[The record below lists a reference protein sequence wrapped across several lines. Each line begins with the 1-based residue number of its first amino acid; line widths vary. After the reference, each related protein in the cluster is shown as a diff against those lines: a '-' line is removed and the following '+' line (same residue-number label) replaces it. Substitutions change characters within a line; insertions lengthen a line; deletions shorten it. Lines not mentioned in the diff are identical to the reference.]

1 MILFSIVVPYYNS
14 SNSLDRLFITL
25 TDYFNHNCEII
36 IVDDCSEAEEF
47 DKLNKKIQESG
58 ASNIF
63 LKSCVINKGA
73 AFARQFGVDLASGE
87 YIAFLDSD
95 DGWSSNRVFLLIDFM
110 EKNNLDIIGGATIV
124 VNNTEFNDVRYID
137 INTKGDFIDFKS
149 FIFKNFYS
157 TPSVI
162 VKRKIFQTHKF
173 NIGMRYSED
182 WECWRRIVYSSN
194 SYLLENSACYSF
206 KHCYISTNTNS
217 LSASTR
223 KMSKGE
229 LYGLYVLFKNKNIG
243 LKYKFLLPTAIF
255 YSFFKALCR
264 ELRRMISFK

>member
-1 MILFSIVVPYYNS
+1 MIPFSIVIPYYNS

-25 TDYFNHNCEII
+25 SDYLNQNCEII
-36 IVDDCSEAEEF
+36 IVDDCSQEKEIDFLKE
-47 DKLNKKIQESG
+47 KIYASG
-58 ASNIF
+58 ANNIF
-63 LKSCVINKGA
+63 LKECQINRGA
-73 AFARQFGVDLASGE
+73 AFARQLGVDYASGE
-87 YIAFLDSD
+87 YVAFLDSD

-110 EKNNLDIIGGATIV
+110 KKNNLDIIGGATIV
-124 VNNTEFNDVRYID
+124 VNDTEFNDMRHIA
-137 INTKGDFIDFKS
+137 INTKGKLIDFKS

-162 VKRKIFQTHKF
+162 VKRKIFQTNKF

-194 SYLLENSACYSF
+194 SFLLENSACYSF
-206 KHCYISTNTNS
+206 KHCYISTKTNS

-223 KMSKGE
+223 KMSRGE
-229 LYGLYVLFKNKNIG
+229 LYGLYILFKNKNIG

-255 YSFFKALCR
+255 YSFCKALYR
-264 ELRRMISFK
+264 ELRRMMSFK